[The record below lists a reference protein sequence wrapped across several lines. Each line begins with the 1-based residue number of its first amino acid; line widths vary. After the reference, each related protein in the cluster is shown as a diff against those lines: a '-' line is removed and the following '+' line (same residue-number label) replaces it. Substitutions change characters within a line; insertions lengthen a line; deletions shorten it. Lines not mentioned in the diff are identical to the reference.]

1 MVWKCIA
8 LIVSVFWI
16 QYGTAESADK
26 PQGFDLVTM
35 KNGDIFNGTIT
46 SESFGMETGFGLVS
60 IPLDLTSGIRL
71 GGSGTADTLNTA
83 WGDIFRG
90 RLVQTSITMLR
101 VLDPTLPLTT
111 ADIADISFT
120 PRQTRRRELPAPDT
134 LETVHG
140 DRFTARVVTR
150 DFMLRGADSIQLINR
165 KDIFLMEIA
174 LSEDGDKVMSQITL
188 NGGGK
193 VRGHLM
199 TRRILVADR
208 YGDELGLETRSLVS
222 LAFAVNHRPG
232 TAPRFNYRK
241 RIEPAAIIRD
251 RMRDRSAG
259 PEMIALRGGS
269 YRRGDLQG
277 DGDSDEKPAKS
288 VTLKPF
294 AIGLY
299 EVSFDEYD
307 RFCESTGRDK
317 PDDEGVGRGR
327 HPVVN
332 VNWDS
337 AREYTDWLS
346 RQTGERYRLPTD
358 AEWEY
363 AARGGT
369 DTRYW
374 WGQDIG
380 DANANCSGCGGL
392 WDGQM
397 ASRSG
402 RFPANPFGLHDT
414 AGNVFEWVEDCWYD
428 SFEHA
433 PEDGSAL
440 QRPGCVMRVIRSGAW
455 SFPPEEVRPANRWR
469 DFHSRRSDDTG
480 FRLVRELSSD

>member
-1 MVWKCIA
+1 MTWKNLTLIA
-8 LIVSVFWI
+8 FLFWF
-16 QYGTAESADK
+16 QYGTAESADR
-26 PQGFDLVTM
+26 PPGFDLVTM
-35 KNGDIFNGTIT
+35 RNGDIFNGTIT
-46 SESFGMETGFGLVS
+46 SELFSIETRFGLII
-60 IPLDLTSGIRL
+60 IPMELTSSIHL
-71 GGSGTADTLNTA
+71 GGSASADTLNTI

-90 RLVQTSITMLR
+90 KLKQTEITMLR
-101 VLDPTLPLTT
+101 VLDPPLPLAT

-120 PRQTRRRELPAPDT
+120 SRQTRHRPPPSPDT

-140 DRFTARVVTR
+140 DRFTARIMTR
-150 DFMLRGADSIQLINR
+150 DFMLKSADSIHLVNR
-165 KDIFLMEIA
+165 KNIFLMEMA
-174 LSEDGDKVMSQITL
+174 LSEEGDKVMSQITF
-188 NGGGK
+188 NGGAK
-193 VRGHLM
+193 VQGHLM
-199 TRRILVADR
+199 TNRILVTDR
-208 YGDELGLETRSLVS
+208 YGDELGLETRSLAS
-222 LAFAVNHRPG
+222 LAFAVNHQPG

-241 RIEPAAIIRD
+241 RVQPAAIIRD
-251 RMRDRSAG
+251 RMRNGSAG

-288 VTLKPF
+288 VTLKPY

-317 PDDEGVGRGR
+317 PDDEDAGRGQR
-327 HPVVN
+327 PVVN

-346 RQTGERYRLPTD
+346 RQTGAGYRLPTD

-374 WGQDIG
+374 WGQKIG
-380 DANANCSGCGGL
+380 ETNANCSGCGGL

-397 ASRSG
+397 ASRIG
-402 RFPANPFGLHDT
+402 RFPANPYGLHDT
-414 AGNVFEWVEDCWYD
+414 AGNVFEWVEDCWYN
-428 SFEHA
+428 SFEQA

-440 QRPGCVMRVIRSGAW
+440 QRPDCVMRVIRGGAW
-455 SFPPEEVRPANRWR
+455 SFPPEEVRSANRWR

-480 FRLVRELSSD
+480 FRLVRDLSVD